1 MCLPSRA
8 GRRAVFFAE
17 TAFPCTPFGAQQPR
31 LPSWVER
38 HAIFFLRRTLSRI
51 LPSGR
56 SSRVCLRGC
65 NLLSCEEAV
74 PIYSLRGAAAA
85 LTFMGGAP
93 RAPKKTL
100 AEKPRFLS
108 NTNSY
113 FGKNAAQLRIYFG
126 TDENFA
132 GRNVL
137 QNFPSHGFL
146 LKVFYIV

>member
-1 MCLPSRA
+1 MFSLR
-8 GRRAVFFAE
+8 
-17 TAFPCTPFGAQQPR
+17 AQQLR
-31 LPSWVER
+31 LPSGMQR
-38 HAIFFLRRTLSRI
+38 PTLQ
-51 LPSGR
+51 
-56 SSRVCLRGC
+56 
-65 NLLSCEEAV
+65 
-74 PIYSLRGAAAA
+74 
-85 LTFMGGAP
+85 
-93 RAPKKTL
+93 KTL